1 MKKSLLSLI
10 ALFGL
15 GTALHAQDNVTNL
28 TTNVGYPT
36 LTEAFNAAESNDVL
50 QVNNDISM
58 DKDSRSGVK
67 PGYVY
72 TIKGANPDVV
82 ITRNNTSQNQLFLL
96 SNTNATINFQDLI
109 FDGGRITNK
118 PEIIAMESANT
129 VLNMTNVLF
138 RNVTTTSANVINLK
152 NNNKYT
158 INLNNVKFEG
168 SIHTVEADAN
178 CDIPVKSNTTLTLA
192 GDNNLTIYYEGAATV
207 KVADEGITNTTPI
220 VLKVDNIVGKVA
232 VQNCTDPSK
241 FTLTNPE
248 LSLVVKNGNLV
259 VEGKSV
265 VVTTPGIEVEGITG
279 CNFASINDVVAAVE
293 ANAQIT
299 KDNNVVL
306 TLYMDQT
313 VGTRAHMKKQYTVAP
328 AEGKNITINANAT
341 NIAFLVEGGILNMSD
356 VKVVNGLNKNAF
368 ETKTGGSLIA
378 LTNVDFECA
387 KVTDNNQVRV
397 MGGAKVTL
405 DNINVTDWN
414 SSKAFLFL
422 GASGSNLIGNS
433 TFSIDVEN
441 NYNFN
446 GADWTPAGIVDIYF
460 TFDPAKPRNINTTL
474 INGFTDV
481 LKLNLMADSEKYA
494 LVAANGNIEVWDPVH
509 AGIDNV
515 DADEVNAPVEYFNLQ
530 GVRVENPTTGLY
542 IKKQGNKVYKVVL

>member
-10 ALFGL
+10 ALLGL

-28 TTNVGYPT
+28 TTNVDYPT
-36 LTEAFNAAESNDVL
+36 LSAAFEAAASNDIL
-50 QVNNDISM
+50 QVNNDINM
-58 DKDSRSGVK
+58 DNGSRSGAK
-67 PGYVY
+67 SGYVY
-72 TIKGANPDVV
+72 TIRGANPDIV
-82 ITRNNTSQNQLFLL
+82 ITRNNTSQHQLFLL
-96 SNTNATINFQDLI
+96 SNTNTTINFQDLI

-118 PEIIAMESANT
+118 NEIIALEKANAT
-129 VLNMTNVLF
+129 LNLTNVLF
-138 RNVTTTSANVINLK
+138 RNVTTASANVINLK
-152 NNNKYT
+152 ENNKYT
-158 INLNNVKFEG
+158 VNLTNVKFEG
-168 SIHTVEADAN
+168 SVHTNVSATD

-220 VLKVDNIVGKVA
+220 VLNVDNIVGGTA

-259 VEGKSV
+259 VEGKSII
-265 VVTTPGIEVEGITG
+265 VTTPGIEVEGITG
-279 CNFASINDVVAAVE
+279 CNFASINDVVTAVE
-293 ANAQIT
+293 ANAAIT

-356 VKVVNGLNKNAF
+356 VKVINGVNKNAF
-368 ETKTGGSLIA
+368 ETKSGGSLIA

-405 DNINVTDWN
+405 ENINVTDWN

-446 GADWTPAGIVDIYF
+446 GADWTPAGVVDIYF
-460 TFDPAKPRNINTTL
+460 SGTRGLDTTL